1 MEIKKYSS
9 FEAIEKELE
18 ILKLE
23 KDIHYKKLV
32 FDIQETKELLTL
44 SGLISGFLGSY
55 KTVLTNSCAIILNVA
70 IPKIIKWFKKKKRGN

>member
-55 KTVLTNSCAIILNVA
+55 KTVLTNSCAIILNVV